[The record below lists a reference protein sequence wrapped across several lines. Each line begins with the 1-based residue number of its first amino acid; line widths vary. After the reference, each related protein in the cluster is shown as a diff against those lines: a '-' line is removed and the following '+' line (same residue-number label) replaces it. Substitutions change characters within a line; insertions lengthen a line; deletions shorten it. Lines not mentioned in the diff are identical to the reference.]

1 MQSAEHVET
10 TLRHHDDGTE
20 FRVRAEFM
28 EMPGLKLTIP
38 QAARLF
44 NLDAAR
50 CARVFD
56 ALVSHGVLAAADGTF
71 MRADSDRRAKR
82 FSC

>member
-1 MQSAEHVET
+1 
-10 TLRHHDDGTE
+10 
-20 FRVRAEFM
+20 M

-50 CARVFD
+50 CERVLG
-56 ALVSHGVLAAADGTF
+56 ALVDSGALSAAGGAF
-71 MRADSDRRAKR
+71 MRAGAGRRQA
-82 FSC
+82 